1 MEEENSFDVKYKEVI
16 DFIKK
21 IKSIKQEKEGN
32 KMIKEL
38 EKEIDITYTSKEQN
52 EMKRK
57 VNECKYKLNDMIEE
71 IRLTHNTSKL
81 NITFNQSSMSKL
93 YNNPEN
99 NVLAALNSKKNFH
112 KLKEEMGIDTEDK
125 SKKVEISFHIQNN
138 NKTNNKTDKI
148 KNNKSIILVS
158 ILAIVLILF
167 AIFIFFKAKLIP
179 SNGTLITVLI
189 PLMRAFITAF
199 NPFKIP
205 SFMHV
210 NTFPPVLNT
219 SFTFCQA
226 FENLSL
232 NQSAILPK
240 GDLILSH
247 TFLKNSL
254 TFSTL
259 NVFLIFSHAPSNL
272 SLNHSGIVFPS
283 G

>member
-99 NVLAALNSKKNFH
+99 NALAALNSKKNFI

-125 SKKVEISFHIQNN
+125 SKKVEISFNIQN
-138 NKTNNKTDKI
+138 NNKTDKI

-167 AIFIFFKAKLIP
+167 AIFIFFKFYI
-179 SNGTLITVLI
+179 
-189 PLMRAFITAF
+189 
-199 NPFKIP
+199 
-205 SFMHV
+205 
-210 NTFPPVLNT
+210 
-219 SFTFCQA
+219 
-226 FENLSL
+226 
-232 NQSAILPK
+232 
-240 GDLILSH
+240 
-247 TFLKNSL
+247 
-254 TFSTL
+254 
-259 NVFLIFSHAPSNL
+259 
-272 SLNHSGIVFPS
+272 
-283 G
+283 

>member
-99 NVLAALNSKKNFH
+99 NALAALNSKKNFH
-112 KLKEEMGIDTEDK
+112 QLKEEMGIDTEK
-125 SKKVEISFHIQNN
+125 KKKKVEISFNIQNN
-138 NKTNNKTDKI
+138 NKTNNKTDQI

-167 AIFIFFKAKLIP
+167 AIFIFFKFYI
-179 SNGTLITVLI
+179 
-189 PLMRAFITAF
+189 
-199 NPFKIP
+199 
-205 SFMHV
+205 
-210 NTFPPVLNT
+210 
-219 SFTFCQA
+219 
-226 FENLSL
+226 
-232 NQSAILPK
+232 
-240 GDLILSH
+240 
-247 TFLKNSL
+247 
-254 TFSTL
+254 
-259 NVFLIFSHAPSNL
+259 
-272 SLNHSGIVFPS
+272 
-283 G
+283 

>member
-1 MEEENSFDVKYKEVI
+1 MEEDNSFDVKYKEVI

-99 NVLAALNSKKNFH
+99 NVLAALNSKKNFY

-125 SKKVEISFHIQNN
+125 SKKVEISFNIQNN

-167 AIFIFFKAKLIP
+167 AIFIFFKFYI
-179 SNGTLITVLI
+179 
-189 PLMRAFITAF
+189 
-199 NPFKIP
+199 
-205 SFMHV
+205 
-210 NTFPPVLNT
+210 
-219 SFTFCQA
+219 
-226 FENLSL
+226 
-232 NQSAILPK
+232 
-240 GDLILSH
+240 
-247 TFLKNSL
+247 
-254 TFSTL
+254 
-259 NVFLIFSHAPSNL
+259 
-272 SLNHSGIVFPS
+272 
-283 G
+283 

>member
-125 SKKVEISFHIQNN
+125 SKKVQISFNIQNN
-138 NKTNNKTDKI
+138 TKTNNKTDKI

-167 AIFIFFKAKLIP
+167 AIFIFFKFYI
-179 SNGTLITVLI
+179 
-189 PLMRAFITAF
+189 
-199 NPFKIP
+199 
-205 SFMHV
+205 
-210 NTFPPVLNT
+210 
-219 SFTFCQA
+219 
-226 FENLSL
+226 
-232 NQSAILPK
+232 
-240 GDLILSH
+240 
-247 TFLKNSL
+247 
-254 TFSTL
+254 
-259 NVFLIFSHAPSNL
+259 
-272 SLNHSGIVFPS
+272 
-283 G
+283 

>member
-99 NVLAALNSKKNFH
+99 NALAALNSKKNFH

-125 SKKVEISFHIQNN
+125 SKKVEISFNIQNN
-138 NKTNNKTDKI
+138 NKTNNKTDQI

-167 AIFIFFKAKLIP
+167 AIFIFFKFYI
-179 SNGTLITVLI
+179 
-189 PLMRAFITAF
+189 
-199 NPFKIP
+199 
-205 SFMHV
+205 
-210 NTFPPVLNT
+210 
-219 SFTFCQA
+219 
-226 FENLSL
+226 
-232 NQSAILPK
+232 
-240 GDLILSH
+240 
-247 TFLKNSL
+247 
-254 TFSTL
+254 
-259 NVFLIFSHAPSNL
+259 
-272 SLNHSGIVFPS
+272 
-283 G
+283 

>member
-99 NVLAALNSKKNFH
+99 NALAALNSKKNFH
-112 KLKEEMGIDTEDK
+112 ELKEEMGIDTEDK
-125 SKKVEISFHIQNN
+125 SKKVEISFNIQNN

-167 AIFIFFKAKLIP
+167 AIFIFFKFYI
-179 SNGTLITVLI
+179 
-189 PLMRAFITAF
+189 
-199 NPFKIP
+199 
-205 SFMHV
+205 
-210 NTFPPVLNT
+210 
-219 SFTFCQA
+219 
-226 FENLSL
+226 
-232 NQSAILPK
+232 
-240 GDLILSH
+240 
-247 TFLKNSL
+247 
-254 TFSTL
+254 
-259 NVFLIFSHAPSNL
+259 
-272 SLNHSGIVFPS
+272 
-283 G
+283 

>member
-99 NVLAALNSKKNFH
+99 NALAALNSKKNFH
-112 KLKEEMGIDTEDK
+112 QLKEEMGIDTEDK
-125 SKKVEISFHIQNN
+125 SKKVEISFNIQNN
-138 NKTNNKTDKI
+138 NKTDNITDQI

-158 ILAIVLILF
+158 ILASVLILF
-167 AIFIFFKAKLIP
+167 AIFIFFKFYI
-179 SNGTLITVLI
+179 
-189 PLMRAFITAF
+189 
-199 NPFKIP
+199 
-205 SFMHV
+205 
-210 NTFPPVLNT
+210 
-219 SFTFCQA
+219 
-226 FENLSL
+226 
-232 NQSAILPK
+232 
-240 GDLILSH
+240 
-247 TFLKNSL
+247 
-254 TFSTL
+254 
-259 NVFLIFSHAPSNL
+259 
-272 SLNHSGIVFPS
+272 
-283 G
+283 

>member
-99 NVLAALNSKKNFH
+99 NALAALNSKKNFH
-112 KLKEEMGIDTEDK
+112 QLKEEMGIDTEDK
-125 SKKVEISFHIQNN
+125 SKKVEISFNIQN
-138 NKTNNKTDKI
+138 NNKTDKI

-167 AIFIFFKAKLIP
+167 AIFIFFKFYI
-179 SNGTLITVLI
+179 
-189 PLMRAFITAF
+189 
-199 NPFKIP
+199 
-205 SFMHV
+205 
-210 NTFPPVLNT
+210 
-219 SFTFCQA
+219 
-226 FENLSL
+226 
-232 NQSAILPK
+232 
-240 GDLILSH
+240 
-247 TFLKNSL
+247 
-254 TFSTL
+254 
-259 NVFLIFSHAPSNL
+259 
-272 SLNHSGIVFPS
+272 
-283 G
+283 

>member
-99 NVLAALNSKKNFH
+99 NALAALNSKKNFH
-112 KLKEEMGIDTEDK
+112 ELKEEMGIDTEDK
-125 SKKVEISFHIQNN
+125 SKKVEISFNIQNN

-158 ILAIVLILF
+158 ILVIVLILF
-167 AIFIFFKAKLIP
+167 AIFIFFKFYI
-179 SNGTLITVLI
+179 
-189 PLMRAFITAF
+189 
-199 NPFKIP
+199 
-205 SFMHV
+205 
-210 NTFPPVLNT
+210 
-219 SFTFCQA
+219 
-226 FENLSL
+226 
-232 NQSAILPK
+232 
-240 GDLILSH
+240 
-247 TFLKNSL
+247 
-254 TFSTL
+254 
-259 NVFLIFSHAPSNL
+259 
-272 SLNHSGIVFPS
+272 
-283 G
+283 

>member
-99 NVLAALNSKKNFH
+99 NALAALNSKKNFH
-112 KLKEEMGIDTEDK
+112 QLKEEMGIDTEDK
-125 SKKVEISFHIQNN
+125 SKKVEISFNIQNN
-138 NKTNNKTDKI
+138 NKTNNKTDQI

-167 AIFIFFKAKLIP
+167 AIFIFFKFYI
-179 SNGTLITVLI
+179 
-189 PLMRAFITAF
+189 
-199 NPFKIP
+199 
-205 SFMHV
+205 
-210 NTFPPVLNT
+210 
-219 SFTFCQA
+219 
-226 FENLSL
+226 
-232 NQSAILPK
+232 
-240 GDLILSH
+240 
-247 TFLKNSL
+247 
-254 TFSTL
+254 
-259 NVFLIFSHAPSNL
+259 
-272 SLNHSGIVFPS
+272 
-283 G
+283 